1 VTWRR
6 LAVVCVLAIAAGVT
20 VLAQRGVS
28 PVRQRNGSGAYLANV
43 PYDGR
48 FVFVRMSYPTGF
60 GGGFSGRG
68 GAAWAHDYPTGEY
81 HFMQILT
88 TVTNVA
94 GHVGESSVLAFDDP
108 EVFKFPVIYLVEPG
122 YWVPSEEQVTTLREY
137 LTKGGFLIVDD
148 FPYWAWENFA
158 EQMARVFPAAQ
169 WQDLDVSHPI
179 FHSFFE
185 IATLDIVP
193 AYDNLIAR
201 PGDRPIFR
209 ALFEQNDPARRM
221 QVIAN
226 YQNDLSEFWEFS
238 EQGTYAIAETNEAYK
253 VGVNEFMFG
262 ITH

>member
-1 VTWRR
+1 VKLPR
-6 LAVVCVLAIAAGVT
+6 LAVVVVLALLAGAT
-20 VLAQRGVS
+20 VLAQRSGS
-28 PVRQRNGSGAYLANV
+28 SGRQRGGLMSNAS
-43 PYDGR
+43 YDGK
-48 FVFVRMSYPTGF
+48 FVFVRMSYSGGLGGF
-60 GGGFSGRG
+60 GGRG

-94 GHVGESSVLAFDDP
+94 GHVDESSVLSFDDP
-108 EVFKFPVIYLVEPG
+108 EMFKYPVIYLVEPG
-122 YWVPSEEQVTTLREY
+122 YWTMSEEQVVALRDY
-137 LTKGGFLIVDD
+137 LTKGGFLVVDD
-148 FPYWAWENFA
+148 FPYWAWSQFEL
-158 EQMARVFPAAQ
+158 QMARVFPDAQ

-193 AYDNLIAR
+193 AYDNLIGR

-209 ALFEQNDPARRM
+209 ALFQENDLTKRM

-238 EQGTYAIAETNEAYK
+238 EDGSYPIAETNEAYK
-253 VGVNEFMFG
+253 VGVNEFMYG